1 MPVKKQSLL
10 LWAVLLVLLGLLKLL
25 FPGRTEELRLRAEE
39 IFCPGSVE
47 AVEAWGRAFAGEEER
62 IAVLAPG
69 EEP

>member
-1 MPVKKQSLL
+1 MSVKKTCLL
-10 LWAVLLVLLGLLKLL
+10 AWAALLVLLGLLKLL
-25 FPGRTEELRLRAEE
+25 FPGRTEELRQRAEE

-47 AVEAWGRAFAGEEER
+47 AVEAWGRAFSREEER

>member
-1 MPVKKQSLL
+1 MKKQSLL
-10 LWAVLLVLLGLLKLL
+10 AWAALLVLLGLLKLL
-25 FPGRTEELRLRAEE
+25 FPGRTEELRQRVEE

>member
-1 MPVKKQSLL
+1 MPVKKQGLL
-10 LWAVLLVLLGLLKLL
+10 LWAALLVLLGLLKLL

-47 AVEAWGRAFAGEEER
+47 AVEAWGRAFSGEEER

>member
-1 MPVKKQSLL
+1 MKKSCVLAWAALL
-10 LWAVLLVLLGLLKLL
+10 LLLGLLKLL
-25 FPGRTEELRLRAEE
+25 FPGRTEELRQRAEE

-47 AVEAWGRAFAGEEER
+47 AVEAWGRAFSGEEER

>member
-1 MPVKKQSLL
+1 MKKQSLL
-10 LWAVLLVLLGLLKLL
+10 AWAAQLVLLGLLKLL
-25 FPGRTEELRLRAEE
+25 FPGRTEELRQRVEE